1 MENSQSISSIAR
13 LIFERWDTTD
23 LQLSEQE
30 RQQLLHCIQIDYSF
44 NPAIIAK
51 LNRHILAYPPPAIDR
66 QWLRMID
73 TRLVALMQAAD
84 SFEAKRQL
92 AGSLSNIV
100 TLLIPLVY
108 FDEILKLQVY
118 DDFLVA
124 QIEVTFL
131 YRLAIP
137 RSVREAERMYTA
149 ILAMPMVYQYTT
161 LAGSQLIPQPF
172 KAQFC
177 FVILFL
183 RPAVPESDLWRFQ
196 KACLENCPRY
206 LLDYPTTFQAG
217 YSSRPAFWMGYNVDE
232 PNFQALIA
240 ERGSAEVRRNL
251 IHAQAYT
258 ASRVAAAVALAEPV
272 ALPRPQKQP
281 ILPAQASLIE
291 LLAEFEHFL
300 AQYAPDRYAQ
310 LEPGISEAQLEQ
322 LNALLAPLHLPDD
335 VATLYRWH
343 NGTTHGA
350 TLFGHL
356 DFLPLQE
363 ALARYREYN
372 ELGLEFPWCTVW
384 FPICESYDRRLI
396 ALVEQASDHAPVFW
410 NDSHDPT
417 IAVDYSSITTMMATY
432 LAAYQTGVIA
442 IDPAGWWSCDDE
454 GLAALRAIHD
464 SPAHDQRI
472 SYDIYE
478 PEDWP
483 AAWQPYA
490 IGER

>member
-1 MENSQSISSIAR
+1 MENSQAISSIAN
-13 LIFERWDTTD
+13 LIFERWDTTG

-30 RQQLLHCIQIDYSF
+30 RQQLLHCIQIEYSF

-66 QWLRMID
+66 EWLHMID
-73 TRLVALMQAAD
+73 TQLAALMQAVD

-92 AGSLSNIV
+92 ARALINIV

-118 DDFLVA
+118 DDFLVE

-137 RSVREAERMYTA
+137 RSVSEAERMYTA

-183 RPAVPESDLWRFQ
+183 RPAVPKSDLWRFQ

-206 LLDYPTTFQAG
+206 LLNYPPISQAG
-217 YSSRPAFWMGYNVDE
+217 YSSRPAFWMGTS
-232 PNFQALIA
+232 IA
-240 ERGSAEVRRNL
+240 DPTLRAIIAKRGSTEVRRDLAN
-251 IHAQAYT
+251 HQAYL
-258 ASRVAAAVALAEPV
+258 ASRAAAAVALAEPV
-272 ALPRPQKQP
+272 RLPRPQKQP
-281 ILPAQASLIE
+281 ILPAQAALVK

-300 AQYAPDRYAQ
+300 AQHAPDLSAE
-310 LEPGISEAQLEQ
+310 LKPGISEAQLEQ
-322 LNALLAPLHLPDD
+322 LNALLAPLRLPDD

-350 TLFGHL
+350 RLFGHL

-363 ALARYREYN
+363 ALANYRDYN
-372 ELGLEFPWCTVW
+372 EMGDEFSWCTVW
-384 FPICESYDRRLI
+384 FPICEGYDRRLI
-396 ALVEQASDHAPVFW
+396 ALVEQASDHSPVLW

-417 IAVDYSSITTMMATY
+417 LEVDYSSIATMIATY

-454 GLAALRAIHD
+454 GLAKLRAIHD
-464 SPAHDQRI
+464 SPAHEQRI

-483 AAWQPYA
+483 ATWRPFA